1 MARTGTGMAKSA
13 PKDRKD
19 VLEDVR
25 KILAEN
31 FDCGLVIVS
40 WESQGET
47 FHMETKWGN
56 DYATRTLAR
65 DADEILWPCEDE
77 DEEDEEEEEA

>member
-1 MARTGTGMAKSA
+1 
-13 PKDRKD
+13 
-19 VLEDVR
+19 
-25 KILAEN
+25 
-31 FDCGLVIVS
+31 
-40 WESQGET
+40 
-47 FHMETKWGN
+47 METKWGN